1 MTFTF
6 TAADDTLDDD
16 DESVKLGFGLPDAW
30 VSAVAPTETTFV
42 ITDDDDPFVTV
53 EFGASAYTVAESD
66 DTTTPGVTGE
76 RG

>member
-1 MTFTF
+1 M
-6 TAADDTLDDD
+6 DDD

-30 VSAVAPTETTFV
+30 VSAGTTDETTFN

-53 EFGASAYTVAESD
+53 EFGASAYTVADERRYND
-66 DTTTPGVTGE
+66 AGCNGE